1 MQNPNSIIPLMSLL
15 RFEADLSAT
24 LGPLTRGGL
33 SRGPVTLKTLLLAP
47 SVRCFPTFPRHAP
60 TRLVTK
66 NTSTQISI
74 QTTLS
79 KKKIPPNPYITDE
92 TTSPSHLILTII
104 RMAKTSDQV
113 IALSCISLLHSL
125 ISHYT
130 DPTRKSAHHP
140 RRKEE
145 APRGDQSKASR
156 DPEGSA
162 REEGEGEEGMI
173 DTHSTLSFSLKSRV
187 GS

>member
-1 MQNPNSIIPLMSLL
+1 MQNPNSIIPLMSPL
-15 RFEADLSAT
+15 RIEADLSTPFRAT

-47 SVRCFPTFPRHAP
+47 SVRCFPTFLDTHQRVLLQRTPRP
-60 TRLVTK
+60 K
-66 NTSTQISI
+66 YP
-74 QTTLS
+74 S
-79 KKKIPPNPYITDE
+79 KQLCPKKIPPKPYITDE
-92 TTSPSHLILTII
+92 TTSPSP
-104 RMAKTSDQV
+104 
-113 IALSCISLLHSL
+113 
-125 ISHYT
+125 SHPHHYQNGKDKRP

-173 DTHSTLSFSLKSRV
+173 DTHSTLSLSLKSGV